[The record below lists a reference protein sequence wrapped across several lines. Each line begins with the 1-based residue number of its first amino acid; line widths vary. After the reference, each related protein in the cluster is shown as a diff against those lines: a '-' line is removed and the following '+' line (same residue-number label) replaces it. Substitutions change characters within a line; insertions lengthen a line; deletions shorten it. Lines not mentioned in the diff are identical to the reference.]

1 MDAQAATIILK
12 TEDMSSTVDW
22 YRRVG
27 FEQRGAFPDDD
38 PTWCELRRDDLILQ
52 FLAGDTPWDGPPAL
66 TGCLYV
72 HPPSV
77 DKVYEEV
84 KDRVTCAW
92 GVEDREWGARELT
105 LQDPN
110 GYFITFSEASPGQPG
125 SGES

>member
-1 MDAQAATIILK
+1 MEPQAATIVLK
-12 TEDMSSTVDW
+12 TEDMPSTIDW

-38 PTWCELRRDDLILQ
+38 PMWCELERDDLVLQ
-52 FLAGDTPWDGPPAL
+52 FLTGDTPWDGPPAL

-72 HPPSV
+72 HPASV
-77 DKVYEEV
+77 DAVYEEV
-84 KDRVTCAW
+84 KDRVTCEW

-110 GYFITFSEASPGQPG
+110 GYFLTFSET
-125 SGES
+125 SGAAATN